1 MKISVICP
9 TYNSSL
15 HIKRAMDSLL
25 DQTEIP
31 YEVIF
36 SDDGSTDDTITIINN
51 YKEKFS
57 KKNIRTLL
65 ISNKHSGPGKNRNI
79 AMSEAVGEWF
89 AFLDSDDEWKIDK
102 LERVKHYYQNNNQV
116 NVFLNWEKFHMKNGK
131 VILLKNG
138 NIFKNSL
145 NLTKQLYKEN
155 FLSTSAVIIHKS
167 LYSKFGGFDESL
179 PNAQDYDYW
188 LKLSPDITLCV
199 IKEYLGIYF
208 ETSGNITRR
217 PYRKK
222 IISLIRIAYRYKN
235 QINLIRFI
243 KKIFQILF
251 SKNWIKDLIKLN
263 F

>member
-36 SDDGSTDDTITIINN
+36 SDDGSIDDTINIINN
-51 YKEKFS
+51 YKDKFS
-57 KKNIRTLL
+57 KKNIRFLL

-79 AMSEAVGEWF
+79 AMSEAVGDWF

-145 NLTKQLYKEN
+145 NLTKQL
-155 FLSTSAVIIHKS
+155 T
-167 LYSKFGGFDESL
+167 
-179 PNAQDYDYW
+179 
-188 LKLSPDITLCV
+188 
-199 IKEYLGIYF
+199 
-208 ETSGNITRR
+208 
-217 PYRKK
+217 
-222 IISLIRIAYRYKN
+222 
-235 QINLIRFI
+235 
-243 KKIFQILF
+243 
-251 SKNWIKDLIKLN
+251 
-263 F
+263 